1 MMPTLRSR
9 QVDIHEQSRPILAR
23 HARLRFDD
31 VRQRW
36 VILAPERVLVPDEV
50 AVEILQLCDG
60 ERSVTQIIDALA
72 AKYAAD
78 REMIGEDVMTMLRDL
93 AGKGFLADRQ
103 DSGS

>member
-1 MMPTLRSR
+1 MMPTLRNR
-9 QVDIHEQSRPILAR
+9 QVVINDRSRPILAR
-23 HARLRFDD
+23 HARLRFDE

-60 ERSVTQIIDALA
+60 ERSVTQIIDVLA
-72 AKYAAD
+72 EKYAAD
-78 REMIGEDVMTMLRDL
+78 REVIGADVMAMLRDL

-103 DSGS
+103 ESGS